1 MNSCTNRYISKPAR
15 TMQAAALTVALTLS
29 SALAS
34 AQEAEYI
41 TGGVGAEQREEMKA
55 QRDQYNLLLTFADR
69 NGEMQ
74 AGVAVTVRDR
84 RGRTVLELPDAGP
97 MVYAKL
103 PPGSYRI
110 IANVDGRQQV
120 RSANVGHGPR
130 EVSFHWA
137 AEMASAR

>member
-1 MNSCTNRYISKPAR
+1 MNSYTYRYA
-15 TMQAAALTVALTLS
+15 AHAALAAVLTLS

-41 TGGVGAEQREEMKA
+41 TGGVGSEQREEMKT

-69 NGEMQ
+69 DGELR
-74 AGVAVTVRDR
+74 AGVALTVRDR
-84 RGRTVLELPDAGP
+84 QGRTVLEVPDAGP
-97 MVYAKL
+97 LVYAKL

-110 IANVDGRQQV
+110 VASVDGRQQV
-120 RSANVGHGPR
+120 RSANVGRGPR

-137 AEMASAR
+137 PEMASAR